1 MKIFLLVLVIIF
13 LAGCEISQ
21 VEYMNEE
28 SDNIISEVIEDV
40 ITEEEKEY
48 SKKNEEIIFNSLY
61 KQEADRN
68 QYDHGEYLRL
78 GDSMNMYIN
87 TADGEEE
94 LLQEVSVEDYF
105 IIEVDDPEM
114 EENRVDLYFILK
126 LEEFPVENSQFGSR
140 AIEVDS
146 TLFFEDVNLGNYYA
160 YGTEDRMEGFRRF
173 KSSVNYNGEE
183 KYSCNLSP
191 KAEYEGDK
199 RICTIGFSYAG
210 PGEYLLVLSDKV
222 GGFKNYLIEVE

>member
-1 MKIFLLVLVIIF
+1 MEKTLSLLTLIFCLS
-13 LAGCEISQ
+13 GCTISSLEI
-21 VEYMNEE
+21 VEE
-28 SDNIISEVIEDV
+28 SVQVDDSSTMSDSDI
-40 ITEEEKEY
+40 EKEENDD
-48 SKKNEEIIFNSLY
+48 KLIEVNINSLY
-61 KQEADRN
+61 IEKAERK
-68 QYDHGEYLRL
+68 QYDGGEYLKI

-87 TADGEEE
+87 TEEGEE